1 MTTVWD
7 TTIAS
12 RLRGDAGLE
21 QHALARASAG
31 DPIAL
36 AAPTVME
43 ALRGLH
49 ARASDDDDDGR
60 TARTIRWFAG
70 LLSGELLEVL
80 PLDRHAAEV
89 AGRLRAVHPLPP
101 TGTRRSASKPEQRAA
116 WVLDIQIAAC
126 TWTHGREIATD
137 NLRDFERLRELIGQ
151 IYPGTPPLAV
161 SAAPA

>member
-7 TTIAS
+7 TTVAS

-21 QHALARASAG
+21 QHALARASTG

-36 AAPTVME
+36 TAPTVME

-49 ARASDDDDDGR
+49 ARASDDDDGR

-70 LLSGELLEVL
+70 LLSSELLEVL

-89 AGRLRAVHPLPP
+89 AGRLRAVQPLPP
-101 TGTRRSASKPEQRAA
+101 TGARRSASKPEQRAA

-126 TWTHGREIATD
+126 TWTHGRGIVTD
-137 NLRDFERLRELIGQ
+137 NVRDFERLRDLIGQ
-151 IYPGTPPLAV
+151 IYPGTRPLAV